1 MGETKALPKR
11 PDRLMRRSRIAALIG
26 CEGYYITLC
35 ATISRKFS
43 CRLFAAIRASSA
55 RPGRNDSAY
64 AGVAKLRAFSQSVLA
79 RQYRLNGTTS

>member
-1 MGETKALPKR
+1 
-11 PDRLMRRSRIAALIG
+11 MRRSRIAALIG